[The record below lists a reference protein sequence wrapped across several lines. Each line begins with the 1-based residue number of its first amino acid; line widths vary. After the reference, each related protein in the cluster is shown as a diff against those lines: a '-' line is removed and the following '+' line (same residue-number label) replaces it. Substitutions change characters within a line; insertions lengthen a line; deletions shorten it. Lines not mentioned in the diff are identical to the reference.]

1 MASITVT
8 SAFAAEPTKTFTLE
22 TTSNFFPSATNT
34 YSNLDS
40 YEDENG
46 DVFVSV
52 EYQLKAPDKYLI
64 NLQMD
69 ELTWDPNVLE
79 FKEAYNKVGKGK
91 SAKLNIFAFAVAQGQ
106 GTGVINTFDDA
117 NGGRIVGNYTQIMNP
132 ALAYDVDDDDNYTP
146 VTVVKAVFKVLDRE
160 ATSTTV
166 NCVIHTLSLD
176 DDDSTMPDSN
186 YKVVDSYIIPD
197 EYTSMYTNTTD
208 VTPEGDVD
216 PVAPTEEPTQEVTD
230 APTEP
235 VTDAPATSD
244 EPVTTPVTEPAE
256 TDPVETPTD
265 APVTQPST
273 EPVTEPPVTEPVTD
287 APIETTPVVPVTEPI
302 TNPVTEPVTE
312 QPVTEPVTEAP
323 VETTPVAPVT
333 EPATNATVEPVPD
346 AHVETVPVTD
356 ATQAV
361 DTDTTTP
368 ANTDS
373 TTATTVDPAT
383 ASTDA
388 TSAVSGNKSTDDTAN
403 NSGKGGS
410 TTNNTTSG
418 NGTSSNGAVQ
428 TGEAPSAIAFLTILL
443 TLSVAA
449 VFVLHRSRNS
459 SNTL

>member
-1 MASITVT
+1 MFKKIHAVLLAAIMVVSMASITVT

-106 GTGVINTFDDA
+106 GTGVVNTFDDA
-117 NGGRIVGNYTQIMNP
+117 NGGRIVGNYTQVVNP
-132 ALAYDVDDDDNYTP
+132 ALAYDMDDDDNYTP

-176 DDDSTMPDSN
+176 DDDNTMPDSN

-208 VTPEGDVD
+208 VTPEGEDIKPVQKYKIGDLNGDKAIDVL
-216 PVAPTEEPTQEVTD
+216 
-230 APTEP
+230 
-235 VTDAPATSD
+235 
-244 EPVTTPVTEPAE
+244 
-256 TDPVETPTD
+256 
-265 APVTQPST
+265 
-273 EPVTEPPVTEPVTD
+273 
-287 APIETTPVVPVTEPI
+287 
-302 TNPVTEPVTE
+302 
-312 QPVTEPVTEAP
+312 
-323 VETTPVAPVT
+323 
-333 EPATNATVEPVPD
+333 
-346 AHVETVPVTD
+346 D
-356 ATQAV
+356 ATIIQKAAADKV
-361 DTDTTTP
+361 TI
-368 ANTDS
+368 
-373 TTATTVDPAT
+373 TVGRKRNADVNNDGA
-383 ASTDA
+383 ADVLDA
-388 TSAVSGNKSTDDTAN
+388 ADIQRFSV
-403 NSGKGGS
+403 GKI
-410 TTNNTTSG
+410 TEFKRK
-418 NGTSSNGAVQ
+418 A
-428 TGEAPSAIAFLTILL
+428 
-443 TLSVAA
+443 
-449 VFVLHRSRNS
+449 
-459 SNTL
+459 